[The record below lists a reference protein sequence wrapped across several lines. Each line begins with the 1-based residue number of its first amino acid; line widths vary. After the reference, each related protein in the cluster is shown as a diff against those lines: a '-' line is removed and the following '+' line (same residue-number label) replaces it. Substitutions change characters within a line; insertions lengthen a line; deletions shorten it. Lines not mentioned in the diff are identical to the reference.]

1 MRQGSRQ
8 GATSL
13 WYAHMPRPVVTDH
26 LAGGTLRC
34 FEGTSPTIEQPA
46 LDENVV
52 SIHLGAPKRVSRW
65 QGRHHHSWDVP
76 LNAITLMP
84 AFRANR
90 WHTEGIVAFA
100 HLTLSADLLARLAR
114 EELDRE
120 LGNLLLLDR
129 VGVTDPLLSELMLVM
144 GREAAALGLRRL
156 YRDSLLTT
164 LGLTVLRRYTTL
176 GPIRNPVAAV
186 TGPASGGLA
195 SWQLRRVLDY
205 MAANLEHDGG
215 LDELVKVTGLS
226 RAQFFRA
233 FRRST
238 GNTPARYM
246 QQLRMSR
253 AGALLLEGRTVS
265 EVARIFGYCSGSHF
279 ASAFRRAN
287 GANPTEWYRC
297 RKSMAA
303 E

>member
-1 MRQGSRQ
+1 MQQRNGQGVTSR
-8 GATSL
+8 
-13 WYAHMPRPVVTDH
+13 WYAHMPQPVVTDH

-34 FEGTSPTIEQPA
+34 FDGTAPTIEQPA

-52 SIHLGAPKRVSRW
+52 SIHLGGPKRVSRW
-65 QGRHHHSWDVP
+65 QGHHHQKWDVP

-90 WHTEGIVAFA
+90 WHTEGVIAFA

-120 LGNLLLLDR
+120 PGELLLLDQ
-129 VGVTDPLLSELMLVM
+129 VGVVDPLLSELMLVM
-144 GREAAALGLRRL
+144 GHEAAAPGLRRL
-156 YRDSLLTT
+156 YRESLLTT
-164 LGLTVLRRYTTL
+164 LGLTVLKRYTTL
-176 GPIRNPVAAV
+176 GPTRDPVGAAI
-186 TGPASGGLA
+186 GPARGGLA
-195 SWQLRRVLDY
+195 GWQLRRVLGY
-205 MAANLEHDGG
+205 MAANLERDGG
-215 LDELVKVTGLS
+215 LDELVKITGLS
-226 RAQFFRA
+226 RAQFFRG

-265 EVARIFGYCSGSHF
+265 EVANIFGYCSGSHF
-279 ASAFRRAN
+279 ATAFRRAN

-297 RKSMAA
+297 RRAMAA